1 MPRDGFEAYCQ
12 VIAGR
17 LLASRREYKM
27 IYEMAVAD
35 AYAIAFEFVS
45 DPAAHGLR
53 NDLATYQQHPKYDG
67 LKPSQ
72 YTDDTQRSIVNAKV
86 VLSHMAHDPYAF
98 VRGMQREFRDDPRD
112 GYSRNFQ
119 QFMIDNQN
127 TYPLDWVK
135 AITLRR
141 ASNGSIMGAA
151 PLGYLAMITHSV
163 ATAPCAQAI
172 ALAAHYFIYDLG
184 PKDELLAFL
193 LDEVEDAERIL
204 GDIVLG
210 YGFPV
215 GPVPM
220 QAGATMTAVLQLI
233 HKHDSLTDILQE
245 AVMIGGDTDSVAA
258 LSVGIASTSR
268 EVTSDLPAVLMEGVE
283 FGDKGTQRRLLD
295 LDFDLRDR
303 AAYETKRSG

>member
-1 MPRDGFEAYCQ
+1 
-12 VIAGR
+12 
-17 LLASRREYKM
+17 M

-35 AYAIAFEFVS
+35 AYAIAFEFVK

-151 PLGYLAMITHSV
+151 PIGYLGSPVEVRMAASFQAMITHSV

-220 QAGATMTAVLQLI
+220 QAGATMTAVMQLI
-233 HKHDSLTDILQE
+233 HKHDSLADILRE
-245 AVMIGGDTDSVAA
+245 AVTIGGDTDSVAA
-258 LSVGIASTSR
+258 LAVGIASTSR
-268 EVTSDLPAVLMEGVE
+268 EVTSDLPAVLIEGVE